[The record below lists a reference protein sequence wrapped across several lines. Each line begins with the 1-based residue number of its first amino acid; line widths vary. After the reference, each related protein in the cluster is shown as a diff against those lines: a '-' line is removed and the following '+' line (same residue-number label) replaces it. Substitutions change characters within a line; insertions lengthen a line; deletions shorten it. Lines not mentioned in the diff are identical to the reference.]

1 MYAGRRVRTETAAR
15 SAALGTGVLA
25 AYALP
30 AFSQSLIHGPVNGI
44 IQGIYAKDFGLPLAA
59 IATVLLVASIADA
72 LVNPLVGY
80 ASDRHR
86 QGGGS
91 RKPWILVGT
100 LVCMAATWFLYAPS
114 PPVTTAYFLAWLL
127 LAYVG
132 WALVEVPHAA
142 WMPEITAQY
151 DERTRLAA
159 WRATCMYLGVIAFMA
174 LPYLPFLSSHTFSA
188 ESLRW
193 TAILALVALPTFALV
208 ALLVVPSG
216 ANPVGVGATRPRIE
230 WRGVLRNRPLHV
242 FALAFLLY
250 QLAPG
255 VLNGVLF
262 FYVVTHLGQG
272 DVLAGLMLMSVVAGL
287 VSIPAWGWLCQR
299 IGKHRAWAL
308 SCAMGALLI
317 PCFALVPAGA
327 AGVPWLAAL
336 QLGVVVAFAI
346 FPVAAP
352 AVLAD
357 VIDYAR
363 LRYGADYGG
372 SYFAIYN
379 VFYKSLA
386 NVGGAVALAAV
397 GFAGFDPQLPAQSG
411 GATAALLVVFCGVPA
426 LLLALAV
433 PLIWR
438 FPIDERRQRII
449 ARRLAARDARV
460 TGPAVERGAAA
471 PVEAARA

>member
-1 MYAGRRVRTETAAR
+1 VSRAATATGG
-15 SAALGTGVLA
+15 AALGTAVLA

-30 AFSQSLIHGPVNGI
+30 QFSQSLIHGPVGGI
-44 IQGIYAKDFGLPLAA
+44 IQGIYAQEFGLPLAA
-59 IATVLLVASIADA
+59 IATVLLVASIVDA
-72 LVNPLVGY
+72 AVNPLVGY

-86 QGGGS
+86 QAGGS

-100 LVCMAATWFLYAPS
+100 LVCMAASWSLYAPS
-114 PPVTTAYFLAWLL
+114 PPVTTTYFLAWLL

-142 WMPEITAQY
+142 WMPEITSQY
-151 DERTRLAA
+151 DERTRLAT
-159 WRATCMYLGVIAFMA
+159 WRAVCAYLGITTFMA
-174 LPYLPFLSSHTFSA
+174 LPYLPFLSSQTFSA

-193 TAILALVALPTFALV
+193 TAILALVALPMFAIL
-208 ALLVVPSG
+208 ALTIVPSG
-216 ANPVGVGATRPRIE
+216 AAVRDAGAAAPRIE
-230 WRGVLRNRPLHV
+230 WRGVLRNRPLRV

-255 VLNGVLF
+255 VMNGVLF

-272 DVLAGLMLMSVVAGL
+272 TFMAALMLLTVVAAMA
-287 VSIPAWGWLCQR
+287 SIPAWGWLCQR

-308 SCAMGALLI
+308 SCGIGAVLM
-317 PCFALVPAGA
+317 PCFALVPQGPE
-327 AGVPWLAAL
+327 GTVWLVL
-336 QLGVVVAFAI
+336 VQLGVVVSFAI

-386 NVGGAVALAAV
+386 NVGGAIALGVV
-397 GFAGFDPQLPAQSG
+397 GFAGFDPQLPAQPQS
-411 GATAALLVVFCGVPA
+411 ATTALLVVYCGIPA
-426 LLLALAV
+426 LLLAIAA

-438 FPIDERRQRII
+438 FPIDARRQAVI
-449 ARRLAARDARV
+449 AKRLAARDAR
-460 TGPAVERGAAA
+460 
-471 PVEAARA
+471 AARA